1 MCDAAKESMGL
12 LIVLAILLAFAGVV
26 WACVYALRPKKE
38 GTSHGWL
45 AVLPLV
51 VIFGWVLETILV
63 H

>member
-1 MCDAAKESMGL
+1 MGL